1 MNRTKGKNAI
11 RRIIIN
17 MENIKRVIGRAIIV
31 GIAAVMSMSL
41 FACKPKEKVE
51 KIEIPLEQSVNS
63 NETKAIDNEQAIKDA
78 MAVYNVDSS
87 IAEKTIWKKV
97 HHAWPE
103 PPEEQ
108 KIYTNKDN
116 GESTY
121 AIAYNYKGKKYW
133 VGCNNVNQ
141 RRTIYNRTTDNP
153 LDVGPKDRVMIVGA
167 DKTEEIWQ
175 LLEILDAGDNIV
187 KGVTKGKVEQHTKL
201 GID

>member
-1 MNRTKGKNAI
+1 MKR
-11 RRIIIN
+11 
-17 MENIKRVIGRAIIV
+17 EEVKRVISRAILV

-41 FACKPKEKVE
+41 FACKSKEKVE

-63 NETKAIDNEQAIKDA
+63 NETKAFDNEQAIKDA

-108 KIYTNKDN
+108 KIYINK
-116 GESTY
+116 EKSQSYVFPYT
-121 AIAYNYKGKKYW
+121 YKGKEYW
-133 VGCNNVNQ
+133 INASNSSNGNYRYIYKKISNNYLEDCEPKNREMTVG
-141 RRTIYNRTTDNP
+141 
-153 LDVGPKDRVMIVGA
+153 K

-175 LLEILDAGDNIV
+175 LLEILEAGDNIV
-187 KGVTKGKVEQHTKL
+187 KGVTKGRVEQHTKL

>member
-1 MNRTKGKNAI
+1 MDNV
-11 RRIIIN
+11 
-17 MENIKRVIGRAIIV
+17 KREISRAILV
-31 GIAAVMSMSL
+31 GIAAVMNMSL

-51 KIEIPLEQSVNS
+51 KIEIPLEQSGNS
-63 NETKAIDNEQAIKDA
+63 NETKAFDNEQAIKDA

-108 KIYTNKDN
+108 KIYTNPGK
-116 GESTY
+116 SMSYVFPYT
-121 AIAYNYKGKKYW
+121 YKGKSYW
-133 VGCNNVNQ
+133 IGASNSQNGDV
-141 RRTIYNRTTDNP
+141 RHIYEKTSDNY
-153 LDVGPKDRVMIVGA
+153 KDISPRDEAMIVGK

-175 LLEILDAGDNIV
+175 LLEILEAGDNIV

>member
-1 MNRTKGKNAI
+1 MDNV
-11 RRIIIN
+11 
-17 MENIKRVIGRAIIV
+17 KREISRAILV
-31 GIAAVMSMSL
+31 GIAAVMNMSL

-63 NETKAIDNEQAIKDA
+63 NETKAFDNEQAIKDA

-108 KIYTNKDN
+108 KIYTNLKN
-116 GESTY
+116 GGTAY
-121 AIAYNYKGKKYW
+121 AIKYSYKGKNYW
-133 VGCNNVNQ
+133 IGCNNENNKRV
-141 RRTIYNRTTDNP
+141 IYNRTTDNP
-153 LDVGPKDRVMIVGA
+153 LDVGPDDRAMIVGA

-175 LLEILDAGDNIV
+175 LLEILETGDNIV
-187 KGVTKGKVEQHTKL
+187 KGVTKGRVEQHTKL